1 MKLSDADFELLR
13 DFIYTTCGMYFTIQK
28 KYFVESRLAKRME
41 KLSIKVPGEYIR
53 LLKTGVAGSTELKQL
68 LNDLT
73 TNETYFFRESE
84 QIDLLVQRILPRLL
98 ACACASPRPN

>member
-28 KYFVESRLAKRME
+28 KYFVESRIAKRME
-41 KLSIKVPGEYIR
+41 KVSIKAHADYVR
-53 LLKTGVAGSTELKQL
+53 LLKNGAAGASELKQL

-73 TNETYFFRESE
+73 TN
-84 QIDLLVQRILPRLL
+84 
-98 ACACASPRPN
+98 